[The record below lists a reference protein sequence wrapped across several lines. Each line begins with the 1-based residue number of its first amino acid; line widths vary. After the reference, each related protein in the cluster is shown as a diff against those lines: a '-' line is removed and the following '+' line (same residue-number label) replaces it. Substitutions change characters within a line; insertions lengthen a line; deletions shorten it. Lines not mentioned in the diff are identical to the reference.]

1 MVAQYSL
8 SVQRPT
14 PLHKLHRLSARLG
27 ADVWVKRDD
36 LTGFGLSGNK
46 VRKLEMLLPPALCD
60 GVDTVITTGGVQSN
74 HCRATVVAARQ
85 MGLNPVVLLRGE
97 PDSSPDGNLLL
108 NHLLGAEIHYCTAE
122 TYRHRRDVEMR
133 KLAQA
138 HEEAGRKTLV
148 IPEGGSNGL
157 GAKAFWLAAN
167 EVVEQQETPFDHTL
181 VAVGSGGT
189 LAGLSFSRQLG
200 FIHGVAVCDDRQTFR
215 ARVQQIAQDTHGLQL
230 PVHPNPGTTWDILE
244 GYQGPGY
251 GLATKAIWETII
263 WIAEHEGILLD
274 PVYTGKAMHALI
286 CEAQEGRLRG
296 RILFW
301 HTGGAFGLFGRG
313 QELLESRESYR
324 CHFQSSVKEES

>member
-14 PLHKLHRLSARLG
+14 PLHKLQRLSARLG
-27 ADVWVKRDD
+27 LDVWIKRDD

-46 VRKLEMLLPPALCD
+46 VRKLEMLLPPALLD

-122 TYRHRRDVEMR
+122 TYRHRRDGEMM
-133 KLAQA
+133 KLAQK
-138 HEEAGRKTLV
+138 HDEAGRKTLV

-167 EVVEQQETPFDHTL
+167 EVVGQQQTPFDHTV

-215 ARVQQIAQDTHGLQL
+215 ARVQQIARDTDGLQL
-230 PVHPNPGTTWDILE
+230 PAHPNPGTTWDVLE

-251 GLATKAIWETII
+251 GLATSAIWETII
-263 WIAEHEGILLD
+263 WVAEHEGILLD

-296 RILFW
+296 RVLFW

-324 CHFQSSVKEES
+324 CHFQSSFKKES